1 MKELAVNIGDKF
13 SSPFGQGKGI
23 GDLVSIVLNASF
35 AIAGIIVFFLFIFAG
50 ISLISSAGSN
60 NPQGAERG
68 KKTITTAIIGLVII
82 LAAYWIIRIIEIIT
96 GSNFITQPTI

>member
-1 MKELAVNIGDKF
+1 MKELAINIGEKF
-13 SSPFGQGKGI
+13 GSPFGASKSI
-23 GDLVSIVLNASF
+23 GDLVSVILNASF

-50 ISLISSAGSN
+50 ISLISSAGSD
-60 NPQGAERG
+60 NPQGVEKG

-82 LAAYWIIRIIEIIT
+82 LAAYWIIRVIEIIT